1 MPDVTQA
8 EVGRRLYHVH
18 REKTVERAMKLMQ
31 QGIGSEWKSFSEDD
45 INLLSHLL
53 QCTWNVIDQGVWDKI
68 TFASVKTGDVRQILC
83 TGKASGRAGTRNR
96 KLWKQSGRSCSR
108 LADRF
113 LF

>member
-31 QGIGSEWKSFSEDD
+31 HGIGAEWKSLSEAD

-53 QCTWNVIDQGVWDKI
+53 QCTWNIIDQGIWDKI
-68 TFASVKTGDVRQILC
+68 PFSGVTMGDLQQILSY
-83 TGKASGRAGTRNR
+83 GEEVRPGRNPTQESIDKIKKILLG
-96 KLWKQSGRSCSR
+96 LS
-108 LADRF
+108 
-113 LF
+113 